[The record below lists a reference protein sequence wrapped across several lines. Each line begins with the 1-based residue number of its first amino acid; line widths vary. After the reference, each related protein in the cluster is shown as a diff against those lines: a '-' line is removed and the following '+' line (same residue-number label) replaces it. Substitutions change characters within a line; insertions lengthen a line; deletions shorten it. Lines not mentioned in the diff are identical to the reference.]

1 MTEISIFVPAY
12 NEEIILEKNII
23 KIYNKLNELGYDFEL
38 FIVDDSSTDS
48 TPSVGS
54 NLAKEHEKIMFVR
67 HEIGPS
73 SRENLS
79 KSFNL
84 AKGDII
90 IFMDA
95 DLSTNLKHTKE
106 LVDTVRKG
114 YDIVTGSRHIKGT
127 VVHRNLSRRI
137 ISNLY
142 KYFAKIYFNSK
153 VNDHECGFKAF
164 KKEVI
169 LHLVNE
175 MGYDKKFKRKMFWDT
190 EMFVRAQR
198 EDYKIKEIPI
208 TWKAGEKSSIRFFKE
223 MSMIPYM
230 LRLKSKL

>member
-12 NEEIILEKNII
+12 NEETILEQNVT
-23 KIYNKLNELGYDFEL
+23 KIYNKLNELRYDFEL
-38 FIVDDSSTDS
+38 FIIDDSSTDS
-48 TPSVGS
+48 TPLIGN
-54 NLAKEHEKIMFVR
+54 NLAEEHKKIIFVR
-67 HEIGPS
+67 YEIGPS
-73 SRENLS
+73 SRENLA
-79 KSFNL
+79 KSFNF
-84 AKGDII
+84 AKGDTI

-142 KYFAKIYFNSK
+142 KYFAKFYFNSK